1 MKKNST
7 IIAFLLSLCVLL
19 TLGVLFLL
27 APTIAERYFLPAIAA
42 EMPFPRAE
50 MSISR
55 LSPWQMRG
63 TLSFGSEKQPGI
75 GIAGFEAHYSPA
87 MLLQRTIG
95 RVVID
100 GAGIHLQERD
110 GRVALRG
117 LVLRDKNAA
126 RQERQEFHALPPLPL
141 VIREIAVTNS
151 RVVVH
156 GGEGPDRIL
165 WVEGRITP
173 RYTDAGAKR
182 RKLAALSVDF
192 QSKGALEMNAK
203 IQVSSSGNSSNSSN
217 SGKLN
222 GDTGKMSHVLDFKA
236 VVEDLGEPLRHQKF
250 FQDTE
255 AVGRLRLQG
264 TVAIEGITDI
274 TGYTASLEL
283 HDFTAKQ
290 RGFVMQSAD
299 EDEPVTLKLVGDA
312 HRVDYVLT
320 GLRLREPA
328 ESDVSL
334 EGAYEFGS
342 GNIAGE
348 VALVPSLTSSSVN
361 VVYQG
366 TLGQQMAL
374 DYSLTG
380 ESFTLDNSVDIA
392 PFTAEG
398 AVTISG
404 PEISG
409 NLQGAVASIKDRTHQ
424 IDLTGLSF
432 SLPFSLPAG
441 DADGSPGSVEIE
453 RIRYKDEHSGTFS
466 AAITL
471 KDDKVVANGL
481 LTTPL
486 HDTFALSCSGTAALD
501 KSIRIDC
508 RLPEVRLSA
517 GNMPSYVTLPDPL
530 KFSGN
535 VAGEL
540 HYAFSREGHGG
551 QARIVISDAEVHYE
565 QYTLADIAGS
575 LDFPLLPRIQSS
587 PDQLISIGR
596 IELGKILMSD
606 ASINLRLD
614 DPGSLLIERARLNW
628 CGGRLETGGVY
639 IKKSMETLNTT
650 LYCDR
655 LGYTELL
662 TQLGVGDA
670 EGQGALNG
678 RLPLVIDSKGVEFD
692 DGFLFSTPGQGG
704 IVRFRNT
711 ARLRQGMSAM
721 KKAVYL
727 DYSMDALENFSYNW
741 TTLTFNSEDGELLLA
756 LELDGKP
763 AEPLSYRYEG
773 GTIVPI
779 GKQKSSAEQGQGI
792 RHPIRLNVN
801 FRLPLSEFFHYGKN
815 IQSMMENI

>member
-1 MKKNST
+1 MKKNIT

-27 APTIAERYFLPAIAA
+27 APTIAERYFIPAITA

-50 MSISR
+50 MTISR
-55 LSPWQMRG
+55 LSPWKMRG

-75 GIAGFEAHYSPA
+75 RVAGFEAHYTPA
-87 MLLQRTIG
+87 MLLQRTIDS
-95 RVVID
+95 VVID

-117 LVLRDKNAA
+117 LVVRDKSAA
-126 RQERQEFHALPPLPL
+126 RQELHALPPLPL
-141 VIREIAVTNS
+141 VIQEITVKNS
-151 RVVVH
+151 RVVLH
-156 GGEGPDRIL
+156 GNEGPDRIL
-165 WVEGRITP
+165 WVEGQITP
-173 RYTDAGAKR
+173 RYTDAGEKR
-182 RKLAALSVDF
+182 QKLAALSVDF

-203 IQVSSSGNSSNSSN
+203 MQVSPSGN
-217 SGKLN
+217 LN
-222 GDTGKMSHVLDFKA
+222 GDIEEKSNVLDFKM
-236 VVEDLGEPLRHQKF
+236 VVEDLGDALPHRQF

-255 AVGRLRLQG
+255 AAGRLRLQG
-264 TVAIEGITDI
+264 KVVIEGITDI
-274 TGYTASLEL
+274 TGYTASVEL
-283 HDFTAKQ
+283 NDFTAKQ

-299 EDEPVTLKLVGDA
+299 EDEPVTLTLVGDA
-312 HRVDYVLT
+312 QKVDYVLT

-328 ESDVSL
+328 GCDVSVKG
-334 EGAYEFGS
+334 EYEFGS
-342 GNIAGE
+342 GKIAGDA
-348 VALVPSLTSSSVN
+348 ALLPSLTSSRVE
-361 VVYQG
+361 VVYEG
-366 TLGQQMAL
+366 TLGQQMVL

-380 ESFTLDNSVDIA
+380 EPLTLKNSVDIA
-392 PFTAEG
+392 PYTAKG
-398 AVTISG
+398 TVAISG
-404 PEISG
+404 PDISG
-409 NLQGAVASIKDRTHQ
+409 NLQGAIASIKDRTRH
-424 IDLTGLSF
+424 IELTGLSF
-432 SLPFSLPAG
+432 SLPFSLPAQ
-441 DADGSPGSVEIE
+441 DEDVSPGTVEIE
-453 RIRYKDEHSGTFS
+453 QIRFKDEHSGTFS

-471 KDDKVVANGL
+471 NDDEFVANGL

-486 HDTFALSCSGTAALD
+486 HDTFALSCSGSAAFD
-501 KSIRIDC
+501 KNIRIDC
-508 RLPEVRLSA
+508 RLPEVRLTT
-517 GNMPSYVTLPDPL
+517 GNMPSYITLPDPL
-530 KFSGN
+530 EFSGN

-540 HYAFSREGHGG
+540 HYAFSREEHGG
-551 QARIVISDAEVHYE
+551 QASIVLSDAEVHYE
-565 QYTLADIAGS
+565 KYTLADIAGS
-575 LDFPLLPRIQSS
+575 LDFPMLPHMQSS
-587 PDQLISIGR
+587 PDQLITIGR

-628 CGGRLETGGVY
+628 CGGRVETGGVY
-639 IKKSMETLNTT
+639 IKNNMETLNTT

-692 DGFLFSTPGQGG
+692 DGFLFSTPGEGG

-721 KKAVYL
+721 KKTVYL

-741 TTLTFNSEDGELLLA
+741 TTLTFNTEDGELLLA

-773 GTIVPI
+773 GNIVPI
-779 GKQKSSAEQGQGI
+779 GRQKSSAEQEQGI

-815 IQSMMENI
+815 IQSMMENL